1 MMFDKNVFHTSE
13 PIVWVRDGRGG
24 PGYEDHAVG
33 RILRASAGRV
43 TVQVYRADDRSWVIR
58 SVAADELQ
66 RPSEADL
73 QRLVRLEQNDLKAA

>member
-1 MMFDKNVFHTSE
+1 MMFDKDTFHTSE

-33 RILRASAGRV
+33 RVLRASAGRV

-58 SVAADELQ
+58 SVAAEELQ
-66 RPSEADL
+66 RPNNADL
-73 QRLVRLEQNDLKAA
+73 QRLVDLERADLKVA